1 MEYRYLG
8 SSGLQVSSL
17 SLGGWI
23 TFSHQLEE
31 ELAFECMK
39 VAYDAGVNFF
49 DNSESYGY
57 GLSEKVMGKIIQKA
71 GWKRSSLVM
80 STKVFWGG
88 TGPNEI
94 GLSRKHIL
102 EGVEAAL
109 ARLQMDY
116 VDLVFCHRPDI
127 HTPMEETVR
136 AMTYLIDSGKVFY
149 WGTSEWSAQQIM
161 EAYSVARRERLIPP
175 QMEQPEYNLFHRDR
189 VEREYAPLYRKI
201 GLGTTVWSPL
211 AGGLITGKYS
221 QGVPKG
227 SRSTLKDYEWLRDRF
242 EGEEPRRRA
251 EQVKQLQP
259 IADELGCSMA
269 QLGLAWC
276 LKNPNVSTAI
286 MGASSPEQVVE
297 NIEALTVVDRLTEQI
312 MQRIE
317 VVLDNKPEPEP
328 DFREP

>member
-1 MEYRYLG
+1 
-8 SSGLQVSSL
+8 
-17 SLGGWI
+17 
-23 TFSHQLEE
+23 
-31 ELAFECMK
+31 MK

-136 AMTYLIDSGKVFY
+136 AMTYLIDSGKVLY

-286 MGASSPEQVVE
+286 MVASSPEQVAE